1 MTRENHESSLS
12 PSRRALLKAAAAG
25 GVFAVPLI
33 ASFSMDAA
41 SAQTRAGSI
50 ISSNMVISGPNMFCG
65 NMITSVT
72 SVPTASFFAELQRLV
87 SNAPAGPVVGLAG
100 FQFEHDRDELS
111 YELQVNGRLSSFT
124 VASTSEFLFEDQT
137 TSKAGKI
144 PGSAFDCGPDA
155 IDFIYAA
162 FAAGDTTIVVQLA
175 NGALL
180 QGTIVT
186 LDPFSALQGSFRF
199 VGPV

>member
-1 MTRENHESSLS
+1 MTRENYDQNLS

-33 ASFSMDAA
+33 ASFSMDSA
-41 SAQTRAGSI
+41 SAQTTARSV
-50 ISSNMVISGPNMFCG
+50 ISSNMVVLGPNMFCG
-65 NMITSVT
+65 NMTT

-87 SNAPAGPVVGLAG
+87 SNVPTGPVVGLAG

-111 YELQVNGRLSSFT
+111 YELQVNGILSSFT
-124 VASTSEFLFEDQT
+124 VASTSEFLFEDET

-144 PGSAFDCGPDA
+144 PGSEFDCGPDA
-155 IDFIYAA
+155 IEFIYTA
-162 FAAGDTTIVVQLA
+162 FAAGDATIVVQLA
-175 NGALL
+175 NGTFL

-186 LDPFSALQGSFRF
+186 LDPYGPFQGSFRF